1 MYRPEAKY
9 LIRID
14 YNIFLPFIPVSVRHM
29 IDTPVV
35 GLTIC
40 LVAVGALF

>member
-1 MYRPEAKY
+1 MYRSEAKY
-9 LIRID
+9 LIKID

-29 IDTPVV
+29 IITPAV
-35 GLTIC
+35 GLTIW